1 MSAEINTT
9 NAQSIMPNNDLKS
22 KEENIVWDVEV
33 WKRAE
38 QTKFKAYLKQLE
50 YEYLSKLQED
60 FKIKEEQRE
69 KEFKKK
75 INEIN
80 LLKNKLTKKASELES
95 RENKITLCE
104 EELKLKIN
112 EVSKQLLNKDE
123 EINYLK
129 NRFKEEKNQLN
140 NEKKNLNKIIDDK
153 NKKYEQLNKDF
164 EKYKKEIEE
173 SPLSVLKN
181 EINKKQIIN
190 EELEK
195 EKNRI
200 LNELNKSKEINEK
213 LKNDLIKM
221 KKAYD
226 TEKEN
231 LYKQRM
237 EEIEKLKFEI
247 YNQKMSE
254 NEMNELKDLRE
265 KLKNLTGGNN
275 ENGNLINNNTINYNN
290 NNLSLPNNTNQSLMA
305 GTQPIKKNYKI
316 LTYNR
321 KERPNEFDSRNEIE
335 RLNKERDMLLSG
347 GMYTE
352 TDPLIVQLD
361 IKIRKLIQNS
371 QNY

>member
-1 MSAEINTT
+1 
-9 NAQSIMPNNDLKS
+9 
-22 KEENIVWDVEV
+22 
-33 WKRAE
+33 
-38 QTKFKAYLKQLE
+38 
-50 YEYLSKLQED
+50 
-60 FKIKEEQRE
+60 
-69 KEFKKK
+69 
-75 INEIN
+75 
-80 LLKNKLTKKASELES
+80 
-95 RENKITLCE
+95 
-104 EELKLKIN
+104 
-112 EVSKQLLNKDE
+112 
-123 EINYLK
+123 
-129 NRFKEEKNQLN
+129 
-140 NEKKNLNKIIDDK
+140 
-153 NKKYEQLNKDF
+153 
-164 EKYKKEIEE
+164 
-173 SPLSVLKN
+173 
-181 EINKKQIIN
+181 
-190 EELEK
+190 
-195 EKNRI
+195 
-200 LNELNKSKEINEK
+200 
-213 LKNDLIKM
+213 M